1 MAQDTRVSGKMT
13 YNTGKGKRHGLMVA
27 SMRDYIS
34 LVKSMGQV
42 YMPGMMDLDMMVS
55 GLKTKSEGPEPIHG
69 LMAVNIKENGLTTI
83 WREWVFTLGK
93 MEGAMKANIET
104 IRNMGTEFTHGQIT
118 ECIKVCGSV
127 ENSMDLGITQCL
139 AVNLRPA
146 SGRMASELNGLTTRL
161 FQRYSKANLTSLNTF
176 RRGLRALKTW
186 TTTQKEMI

>member
-1 MAQDTRVSGKMT
+1 MAQDTRVNGKMT
-13 YNTGKGKRHGLMVA
+13 YNMDRGKRHGPMGA
-27 SMRDYIS
+27 FTRDYIS

-42 YMPGMMDLDMMVS
+42 YTPGMMDLDMMVS
-55 GLKTKSEGPEPIHG
+55 GLKTKSEGPGPIHG
-69 LMAVNIKENGLTTI
+69 LMAVNIKENGSTTI
-83 WREWVFTLGK
+83 WREWAFTLGK
-93 MEGAMKANIET
+93 MEGATKANIET
-104 IRNMGTEFTHGQIT
+104 IRSMGTEFTHGQIT

-127 ENSMDLGITQCL
+127 VNNMDLGITQYL

-161 FQRYSKANLTSLNTF
+161 FQRFSKANLTSLNTF